1 MKQQALLRLA
11 LLAVLSSTSLGS
23 LQACAAR
30 SDARP
35 DNWASVA
42 ALNQSATAFIQ
53 ALFQQDVETVL
64 KHSGLPFYFNHQAIL
79 STDGEWRDTLRQLQ
93 LATKPAEV
101 RILALEPY
109 VPARLEREKTDLW
122 LQLLKN
128 QFDTQAY
135 LMVRLQVLPGNGR
148 SPFQEEVLLLLDPV
162 STRVV
167 GFAY

>member
-1 MKQQALLRLA
+1 MKTALVLRLTLLA
-11 LLAVLSSTSLGS
+11 LLSSVSVFG

-53 ALFQQDVETVL
+53 ALFQQDIETVM
-64 KHSGLPFYFNHQAIL
+64 KHSDMPFYFNHQAIL
-79 STDGEWRDTLRQLQ
+79 SLPEEWRDTLRQLQ
-93 LATKPAEV
+93 LATQPAEV
-101 RILALEPY
+101 RVLALEPY
-109 VPARLEREKTDLW
+109 VPARLEREKNVLW
-122 LQLLKN
+122 MQLLKN

-135 LMVRLQVLPGNGR
+135 LMARLQVLPGKGR
-148 SPFQEEVLLLLDPV
+148 PPFEEEVLLLLDPV